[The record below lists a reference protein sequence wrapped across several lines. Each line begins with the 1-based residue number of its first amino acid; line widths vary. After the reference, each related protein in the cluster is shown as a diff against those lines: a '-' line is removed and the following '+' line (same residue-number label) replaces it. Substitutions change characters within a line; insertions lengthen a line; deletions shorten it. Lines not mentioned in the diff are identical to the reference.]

1 MYSFPTYTIFDEF
14 NQSLLLVVCVWQGV
28 GDRLHPGATLI
39 LKAVPEVRKTLSQHV

>member
-28 GDRLHPGATLI
+28 G
-39 LKAVPEVRKTLSQHV
+39 EVGMVEGREGCGGGG